1 MKSVNLL
8 IYEQR
13 QPGWNA
19 SVYKVCW
26 FYDYNFSAILE
37 YLLQLRSETET
48 FRRNSKVF
56 EEL

>member
-8 IYEQR
+8 IYKHR

-26 FYDYNFSAILE
+26 FLYYNFSAILE
-37 YLLQLRSETET
+37 YLGQFWPERKS
-48 FRRNSKVF
+48 FRLND
-56 EEL
+56 